1 MLQETHSFELGQR
14 VSTSVSLNKARITN
28 TDIQESEM
36 QHRQNNAAKKVP
48 QYTLAEVK

>member
-1 MLQETHSFELGQR
+1 MLQETHSFKLGQR

-36 QHRQNNAAKKVP
+36 QHRIMLQKKVP